1 MSRQSRTPHHPTPRP
16 ESRTRGARYSA
27 PAVLS
32 VVRIGDGAS
41 ASSPNGEPD
50 VRDEDMSR
58 TPARSDSPG
67 SGDGRIPLGPLNRT
81 EGISDMSTDPVIERS
96 GNPAIT
102 KFGLG
107 TAAVGRPGY
116 ITLGRD
122 RDLPEDRTVE
132 ALRAR
137 THALLDAAWA
147 AGVRY
152 FDTARSYGRA
162 EEFVGAWLAARPEL
176 AREVVV
182 GSKWGYTYTADWRAS
197 GVPVHE
203 VKEHTVEV
211 FDRQIEQTRV
221 ALGRNPHVYLVHSVT
236 PDSPALTDSKL
247 LARLA
252 ALSAEGVRVG
262 LSTSGPAQAQVVRA
276 ALEVTVDGRPV
287 FAAVQSTWNLLE
299 PSAGP
304 ALAEAHSAGWLVVV
318 KEAMA
323 NGRLAGRNA
332 VGPAMAALRTAAAV
346 VGVPEDALALA
357 AAAARPWA
365 DIVLSGAATL
375 DQLASNL
382 TAAELTLAPDTLA
395 DLAALAEPA
404 ATYWRTRAELPWE

>member
-1 MSRQSRTPHHPTPRP
+1 
-16 ESRTRGARYSA
+16 
-27 PAVLS
+27 
-32 VVRIGDGAS
+32 
-41 ASSPNGEPD
+41 
-50 VRDEDMSR
+50 
-58 TPARSDSPG
+58 
-67 SGDGRIPLGPLNRT
+67 
-81 EGISDMSTDPVIERS
+81 MSTEPVIERS
-96 GNPAIT
+96 AAAAIT
-102 KFGLG
+102 RFGLG

-122 RDLPEDRTVE
+122 LDLPTDRSVD

-162 EEFVGAWLAARPEL
+162 EEFVGAWLAERPEV
-176 AREVVV
+176 AGAVVV
-182 GSKWGYTYTADWRAS
+182 GSKWGYTYTADWQTS

-203 VKEHTVEV
+203 VKKHAVEV
-211 FDRQIEQTRV
+211 FDRQIRETRT
-221 ALGRNPHVYLVHSVT
+221 ALGRNPDVYLVHSVT
-236 PDSPALTDSKL
+236 PDSPALTDPTL

-252 ALSAEGVRVG
+252 ALAAEGVRVG

-276 ALEVTVDGRPV
+276 ALEVTAAGRPV

-323 NGRLAGRNA
+323 NGRLAARNA
-332 VGPAMAALRTAAAV
+332 LGPALSTLRTESATL
-346 VGVPEDALALA
+346 GVPEDALALA
-357 AAAARPWA
+357 AAAAQPWA

-375 DQLASNL
+375 DQLSSNL
-382 TAAELTLAPDTLA
+382 RATEFPLTPDTLA
-395 DLAALAEPA
+395 TLAVLAEPA
-404 ATYWRTRAELPWE
+404 EAYWQVRAELPWE